1 MKTWKKYVDYLLEGE
16 WHIHTNYTD
25 GKNTVFEYCEKAVE
39 IGIPL
44 LAFTEHVRKEL
55 TYDFNQFLNE
65 IEEAREEFDLIILS
79 GCEAK
84 VLPSGAL
91 DVEEW
96 ILREVD
102 YPIFAFHSF
111 PEDVGIYI
119 ESLKSVLRNR
129 YVNTWAHPGA
139 FLLRYGLELSEKK
152 LNKIFTLMEEQNV
165 LLEVNKKYKV
175 PLGAWLDVAERY
187 NVKTVTGNDVHSIED
202 LETERS
208 EEGHRTRESR

>member
-84 VLPSGAL
+84 VLFFSRRYWHIYRKL
-91 DVEEW
+91 EE
-96 ILREVD
+96 R
-102 YPIFAFHSF
+102 F
-111 PEDVGIYI
+111 
-119 ESLKSVLRNR
+119 
-129 YVNTWAHPGA
+129 
-139 FLLRYGLELSEKK
+139 
-152 LNKIFTLMEEQNV
+152 EE
-165 LLEVNKKYKV
+165 
-175 PLGAWLDVAERY
+175 
-187 NVKTVTGNDVHSIED
+187 
-202 LETERS
+202 
-208 EEGHRTRESR
+208 